1 MDIVTFVSQ
10 ALTQLGVDYI
20 ATFLPIATF
29 ALSVAVVCVA
39 WAQWRVARNK
49 LRLDLFDRRWQIYTA
64 TSKFVDAIN
73 NDPEHVDSY
82 LNDFNAGTS
91 NAEFLFDSDVVN
103 YINLVRSHAVG
114 MRAAHVLSDEKQ
126 RDETVRRTS
135 IERFASERKWLIE
148 QVQSGAITKTFAP
161 YLRFANIKA

>member
-1 MDIVTFVSQ
+1 
-10 ALTQLGVDYI
+10 LI

-49 LRLDLFDRRWQIYTA
+49 LRLDLFDRRWQIYAA

-73 NDPEHVDSY
+73 NDPENVGSY

-103 YINLVRSHAVG
+103 YIQLVRTRAVD
-114 MRAAHVLSDEKQ
+114 MLTAHTLSESE
-126 RDETVRRTS
+126 RDEEERKRN

-148 QVQSGAITKTFAP
+148 QVQSGAMTKTFAP
-161 YLRFANIKA
+161 YLGFANIKA